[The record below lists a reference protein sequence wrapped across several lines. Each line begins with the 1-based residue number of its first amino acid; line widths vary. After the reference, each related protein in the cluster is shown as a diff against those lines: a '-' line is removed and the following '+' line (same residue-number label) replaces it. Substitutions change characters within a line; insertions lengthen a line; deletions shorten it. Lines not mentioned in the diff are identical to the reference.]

1 MKLTAVVRKLSVRA
15 VILALTVSLT
25 LPGVAIGGGKNGKK
39 NFRQGLKYEDSEQWD
54 MAAQEFALAI
64 AAEPTN
70 PEYRLH
76 YFRSLQG
83 ASLMLI
89 KRGDT
94 LAEQSDFASAYNA
107 YRQAVAYDPVN
118 EMVKVK
124 MRRMIEQQKQQS
136 GGGDADKYNPR
147 TGNIVQASH
156 SITTPARRRS
166 AEPLQSISFQQGTNL
181 RLAISTLA
189 RDLGLNVLF
198 DETARDAPIS
208 FLLRDVTRARALD
221 LLMLQNKLT
230 FEPVDRRTILVYL
243 DNPQNRLRF
252 ERLMVKTFYAKNS
265 TEKTLEEMRAAVQAV
280 LGGGQRQIIAV
291 KNLNAI
297 VVRGTPTELQLVQ
310 DMIDSLDKNKAEVV
324 IDVKI
329 FEVSHQDALAIGNQL
344 LSTPASGQNAPS
356 LSNLGGISQNTDAAV
371 AGLIRNVVFATGPG
385 ALLAIPPS
393 TMSMLQTKGNTKIL
407 ASAQIHALNGEQNKT
422 TVGRSVPVQTGQ
434 NYGYS
439 APIVTQTPTT
449 PGAPTT
455 GTNNYNGLF
464 NNIQYRD
471 IGLVITATPTITN
484 DGYVEIKMN
493 FETSNVEAGPNDLN
507 PIFTQRKLETTA
519 RIQDGTTSIVAGV
532 QQDIKT
538 DSRSTIPVVG
548 LVPILGRLFTAPQQ
562 KTDLDDIV
570 ITVTP
575 HIARAPEIES
585 KDHLAQVTGPQQGGA
600 LPISIEDV
608 IYRAQAEEEQERQ
621 PTTIAGIGQSPTTTN
636 ASYLA
641 PAQVSQTT
649 APVINAPAISSGVTV
664 QTVSNPQNTT
674 RPGNGVQLQN
684 ASLNGNQAQPVEIEQ
699 VRQTR
704 RFPSSDAGPAPAPLS
719 RHKLSRLFRQKRPR
733 TPPEGQAKPPEPTSE
748 LSEIQRTTG
757 APVAQAELRPAVRPE
772 RFERMMQEE
781 MKKAAANPT
790 STTPTAAAPS
800 PANDLVQS
808 PAQQSS
814 AAGVPLAAPRS
825 TEARVNMGLVALPSV
840 VQVGQTVTITVSV
853 ESRHLLNGAQLVL
866 NFDPTKLKFKS
877 AKDGGLF
884 GEGSQINASVTG
896 GSLTANI
903 KPGRPVAARAS
914 GSILVTRVC
923 EPCCGHR
930 EDRIRSQCK
939 SHARCERCQCAPRNR
954 DRAGPDQSIA
964 R

>member
-15 VILALTVSLT
+15 VILTLTISLT
-25 LPGVAIGGGKNGKK
+25 LPGVANGGGKNGKK

-64 AAEPTN
+64 AAEPSN

-83 ASLMLI
+83 ASVMLI

-94 LAEQSDFASAYNA
+94 LAEQSDFESAYNA

-118 EMVKVK
+118 EMAKVK

-136 GGGDADKYNPR
+136 GGGDANKYNPR

-156 SITTPARRRS
+156 SLVTPARRRS

-181 RLAISTLA
+181 RLAINSLA

-221 LLMLQNKLT
+221 LLLLQNKLT

-265 TEKTLEEMRAAVQAV
+265 TEKTLEEMRAGVQAV

-329 FEVSHQDALAIGNQL
+329 FEVSHTDALAIGNQL
-344 LSTPASGQNAPS
+344 QLLSAGSNQPS
-356 LSNLGGISQNTDAAV
+356 LANLGGISQNTDAAV

-385 ALLAIPPS
+385 ALLAVPPS
-393 TMSMLQTKGNTKIL
+393 TLSMLQTKGNTKIL
-407 ASAQIHALNGEQNKT
+407 ASSQIHALNGEQNKT

-439 APIVTQTPTT
+439 PVVTPSAPGVTPTN
-449 PGAPTT
+449 PNNQNPYT
-455 GTNNYNGLF
+455 GLV

-532 QQDIKT
+532 QQNIKT

-548 LVPILGRLFTAPQQ
+548 LVPILGRLFSTPQQ

-575 HIARAPEIES
+575 HIARAPEIEG

-621 PTTIAGIGQSPTTTN
+621 PTTIAGSGQSPTTTN
-636 ASYLA
+636 ASLMA

-649 APVINAPAISSGVTV
+649 APVINAPAITSGVTV

-674 RPGNGVQLQN
+674 RPVN
-684 ASLNGNQAQPVEIEQ
+684 ASLNGNQAQPVDFEQ

-704 RFPSSDAGPAPAPLS
+704 RLPSTDAGPPPAQVEPAVPS
-719 RHKLSRLFRQKRPR
+719 ETTTPP
-733 TPPEGQAKPPEPTSE
+733 TNPPANPPEGQPGKPPEPTSE
-748 LSEIQRTTG
+748 VSEIQRTTG
-757 APVAQAELRPAVRPE
+757 APVPQAELRPALRPE
-772 RFERMMQEE
+772 RVERLIQEE
-781 MKKAAANPT
+781 MKKAAANPA
-790 STTPTAAAPS
+790 STAPAAALP
-800 PANDLVQS
+800 PTNDLVQS

-814 AAGVPLAAPRS
+814 AVGVQMAAPKS
-825 TEARVNMGLVALPSV
+825 VEARVNMGLVALPSV
-840 VQVGQTVTITVSV
+840 VQVGQTVTVTVSV
-853 ESRHLLNGAQLVL
+853 ESRNLLNGAQLVL
-866 NFDPTKLKFKS
+866 NFDPTKLQFKS

-884 GEGSQINASVTG
+884 GEGSQMNASVTG

-903 KPGRPVAARAS
+903 KPGKPVAARAS
-914 GSILVTRVC
+914 GSILVLEFVSLAAGAAQIEFDPNASRMAVASGANVRLGAATVQVQ
-923 EPCCGHR
+923 
-930 EDRIRSQCK
+930 I
-939 SHARCERCQCAPRNR
+939 NR
-954 DRAGPDQSIA
+954 
-964 R
+964 